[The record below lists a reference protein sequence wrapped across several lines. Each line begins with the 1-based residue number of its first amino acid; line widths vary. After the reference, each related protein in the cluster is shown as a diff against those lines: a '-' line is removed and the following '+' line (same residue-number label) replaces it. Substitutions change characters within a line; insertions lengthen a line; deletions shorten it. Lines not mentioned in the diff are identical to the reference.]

1 MSRRCIITN
10 KKAQNGHKVSH
21 SNIKTNHKREV
32 NLQKKRFF
40 DPETGRWIK
49 LRLSAKAIKTITV
62 KGFAATLKK
71 KKISL

>member
-1 MSRRCIITN
+1 MSRKCPITK

-40 DPETGRWIK
+40 NPESGKWICLK
-49 LRLSAKAIKTITV
+49 LSAKAIKTLTL
-62 KGFAATLKK
+62 KGVAATLKK
-71 KKISL
+71 AKVSI